1 MLLRV
6 LSNGLQLRLSETIVR
21 VVFGHNAACADK
33 HKGQQLVQNA
43 LAAMQKARRAPQP
56 VFSQTSLGRVKD
68 MQLPLRQVA
77 TRPLAAVRH

>member
-1 MLLRV
+1 MLLCLV
-6 LSNGLQLRLSETIVR
+6 SNGLQLRLSETIVR

-56 VFSQTSLGRVKD
+56 VFSQTSLGRVKA
-68 MQLPLRQVA
+68 MHIPVLQVELRA
-77 TRPLAAVRH
+77 R